1 MELALTLPLSPGR
14 GNPQQPRNPML
25 TLWPCLR
32 SQKRHPLLGER
43 VGVRAD
49 PLTKSQWGRGD
60 GIQLPPGFALTASI
74 WRICFSTSGNAFF
87 DEAATPAVKPE
98 T

>member
-49 PLTKSQWGRGD
+49 PLTKWQWARG
-60 GIQLPPGFALTASI
+60 GCASRRPG
-74 WRICFSTSGNAFF
+74 
-87 DEAATPAVKPE
+87 
-98 T
+98 